1 MTAITSRHGTA
12 ARRSGASSPSRRRT
26 GSPLVRYPILI
37 IGAAIMV
44 LPFLYML
51 STSFKSQ
58 TYVLTIP
65 PQFVPHPAT
74 VANYHDAWTT
84 DSFGQYFLNS
94 VVVAVV
100 TTVLSLLLSSMMAY
114 AFARF
119 AFPGREILFKLLLLG
134 LMIPAMMLI
143 IPQFLLAKY
152 LGLIDSQP
160 GLVVFYVGAS
170 LSLNTFLL
178 RGFFQAIPV
187 ELEQAM
193 QVDGAGAW
201 TRYWRLILP
210 LAKPALATATI
221 FTFLGSWDEFVWAL
235 TIINTPSKRTLPI
248 AIALF
253 QGQNSTLW
261 GLVFAAATIAIVPV
275 IVVFLL
281 FQRYFVQGLTSGAV
295 KG

>member
-1 MTAITSRHGTA
+1 MSATHAPNRRGTYAA
-12 ARRSGASSPSRRRT
+12 ARRRNGI
-26 GSPLVRYPILI
+26 GRYVVLTL
-37 IGAAIMV
+37 GAAVMV
-44 LPFLYML
+44 MPFVYML

-65 PQFVPHPAT
+65 PQFIPHPAT
-74 VANYHDAWTT
+74 FENYRRVW
-84 DSFGQYFLNS
+84 SSQGFGHYFWNS
-94 VVVAVV
+94 LVVAVSS
-100 TTVLSLLLSSMMAY
+100 TALSLLLSTLMAY
-114 AFARF
+114 GFARF
-119 AFPGREILFKLLLLG
+119 RFVGREFLFRVLLLG
-134 LMIPAMMLI
+134 LMVPAIMLI
-143 IPQFLLAKY
+143 IPQFVLAKN
-152 LGLIDSQP
+152 LGLIDSLL
-160 GLVVFYVGAS
+160 GLIIFYAAS
-170 LSLNTFLL
+170 TLSLNTFLL

-193 QVDGAGAW
+193 EMDGAGAF

-235 TIINTPSKRTLPI
+235 TIINSPTKRTLPI
-248 AIALF
+248 GIALF

-261 GLVFAAATIAIVPV
+261 GLVFAAAAIAVVPV

-281 FQRYFVQGLTSGAV
+281 FQRYFVQGLTAGAV